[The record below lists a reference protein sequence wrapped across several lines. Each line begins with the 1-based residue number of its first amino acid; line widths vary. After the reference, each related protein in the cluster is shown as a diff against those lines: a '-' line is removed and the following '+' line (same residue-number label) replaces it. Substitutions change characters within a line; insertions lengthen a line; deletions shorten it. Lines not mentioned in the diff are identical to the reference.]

1 VHEIKICPL
10 RRIDL
15 ERIAVIGSGLMGH
28 GIAQAFAVQGHPV
41 VIQDIS
47 PAALAGVIQ
56 RVKANLR
63 ALGIPEAAAGNIKLE
78 DSLHAAVKGA
88 DFVIETVSENL
99 ELKQRIFTELASLT
113 HSDCVLASNTSVI
126 PIGGIASSACIGGIR
141 LISFHWLRSCRQ
153 RGQIR
158 STSREPSIC

>member
-1 VHEIKICPL
+1 M
-10 RRIDL
+10 

-63 ALGIPEAAAGNIKLE
+63 ALDISEAAAGNIKLE
-78 DSLHAAVKGA
+78 DLIARGR
-88 DFVIETVSENL
+88 E
-99 ELKQRIFTELASLT
+99 
-113 HSDCVLASNTSVI
+113 
-126 PIGGIASSACIGGIR
+126 GG
-141 LISFHWLRSCRQ
+141 
-153 RGQIR
+153 
-158 STSREPSIC
+158 